1 MARVKSNREIL
12 VSAIKENPVYVQL
25 LGMCPTLAVTTTV
38 SNAIGMGAG
47 VIFVLIFSNLI
58 ISLLRNFVPNEVRI
72 PIYIVVIASLVTILE
87 FMMKAFVPSIAASLG
102 VFLPLI
108 TVNCLI
114 LGRAE
119 SFAAKNTPGKS
130 VLDGIAMGVGFT
142 IGLVSIATFREVL
155 GAGTILGIEVLP
167 DAYTIGIIGKSAGA
181 FLVFGTLVALITK
194 FNERNEKVA

>member
-1 MARVKSNREIL
+1 MAKIKSNKEIL
-12 VSAIKENPVYVQL
+12 FSAIKENPVYIQM

-58 ISLLRNFVPNEVRI
+58 ISLIRNFVPNEVRI

-87 FMMKAFVPSIAASLG
+87 FMMKAYVPAIAASLG

-119 SFAAKNTPGKS
+119 AFAAKNTPIKS
-130 VLDGIAMGVGFT
+130 VLDGFAMGVGFT
-142 IGLVSIATFREVL
+142 IGLMSIALFREVL
-155 GAGTILGIEVLP
+155 GAGTILGIQVLP
-167 DAYTIGIIGKSAGA
+167 SAYTIGIIGKSAGA
-181 FLVFGTLVALITK
+181 FLVFGTLIALITK
-194 FNERNEKVA
+194 FNDRNKKVA

>member
-1 MARVKSNREIL
+1 MAKVKTNKEIL
-12 VSAIKENPVYVQL
+12 FSAIKENPIYIQM

-47 VIFVLIFSNLI
+47 VVFVLIFSNLI
-58 ISLLRNFVPNEVRI
+58 ISLIRNFVPNEVRI

-87 FMMKAFVPSIAASLG
+87 FMMKAYVPAIAASLG

-119 SFAAKNTPGKS
+119 SFAAKNGPVKS
-130 VLDGIAMGVGFT
+130 ILDGFAMGLGFT
-142 IGLVSIATFREVL
+142 LGLVSIAMFREVL
-155 GAGTILGIEVLP
+155 GAGTILGIEILP
-167 DAYTIGIIGKSAGA
+167 SDYTIGIIGKSAGA
-181 FLVFGTLVALITK
+181 FLVFGTLVALVTK
-194 FNERNEKVA
+194 FNDRNKKVA